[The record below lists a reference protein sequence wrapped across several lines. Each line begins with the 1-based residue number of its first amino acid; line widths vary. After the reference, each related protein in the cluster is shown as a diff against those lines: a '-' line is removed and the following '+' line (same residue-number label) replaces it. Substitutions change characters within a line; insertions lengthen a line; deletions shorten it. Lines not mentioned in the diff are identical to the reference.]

1 MTSNNVFNKFIK
13 GLILIEDNRFNK
25 HHGIDIIS
33 IFRALLVN
41 LKEKRFAQG
50 GSTITQ
56 QLART
61 LYLSNKK
68 TIVRKLKEIVIAFY
82 LELKYRKIKILYL
95 YLTGIYMGQNSQG
108 KIIKGFFEASKFY
121 FGKLLTKLSIAEYAA
136 LIAMVKGPNFYRPH
150 SSQGTARRIM
160 VLGKM
165 LDSNLIT
172 QEEFFEASKV
182 SFPNKLL

>member
-1 MTSNNVFNKFIK
+1 MFKIFIK
-13 GLILIEDNRFNK
+13 GLILIEDNRFNR
-25 HHGIDIIS
+25 HYGIDVIS
-33 IFRALLVN
+33 IFRALLIN
-41 LKEKRFAQG
+41 LSEKRFAQG

-61 LYLSNKK
+61 LYLTNKK
-68 TIVRKLKEIVIAFY
+68 TIIRKLKEIGIAFY
-82 LELKYRKIKILYL
+82 LELKYSKKKILHL
-95 YLTGIYMGQNSQG
+95 YLTSIYMGQNGQG
-108 KIIKGFFEASKFY
+108 KVLTGFLEASKFY
-121 FGKLLTKLSIAEYAA
+121 FGKNLTNLSVAEYAA

-165 LDSNLIT
+165 LDSDLIT

-182 SFPNKLL
+182 SFTNKLL